1 MGDQAMACCC
11 AGLDNATAMG
21 SLNTLA
27 GLVIQRLDLA
37 RDVAAIKYD
46 AGRPI
51 EDSGREQEI
60 LESVARALEGF
71 RDRQEAALQFARDQ
85 IEANKVIQ
93 RELHQRW
100 YAHPEEVP
108 ATYRDLAAEIR
119 PQLNV
124 ITTRMLREFTL
135 MDEVPRVS
143 GVEIRR
149 LTESQL
155 AARRPVPQLPGL
167 HRNAALFA
175 LRTFI
180 RPVTAGADW

>member
-11 AGLDNATAMG
+11 AGPDNATAMG

-37 RDVAAIKYD
+37 GDVAAIKYD

-60 LESVARALEGF
+60 LESVPRALEGF
-71 RDRQEAALQFARDQ
+71 PDRQEAALQFARDQ

-93 RELHQRW
+93 RELRQRW

-108 ATYRDLAAEIR
+108 AT
-119 PQLNV
+119 
-124 ITTRMLREFTL
+124 
-135 MDEVPRVS
+135 
-143 GVEIRR
+143 
-149 LTESQL
+149 
-155 AARRPVPQLPGL
+155 
-167 HRNAALFA
+167 
-175 LRTFI
+175 
-180 RPVTAGADW
+180 